1 MQASGSLLLGSPR
14 PRARNSICESSQG
27 RVPGAPVV
35 KTLHFPCR
43 GHGSIP
49 GQGTKISHEAQN
61 DHEKNKEEKKTSL
74 PGSAPG
80 CPAHCPRRLLFPLPF
95 FSPLPLPNSRGP
107 LPTLAQKPSGPQPL
121 PILYFVYKLFQ
132 HGELSGELGSPQQT
146 LTGGPQLRG
155 KASRREER
163 AQKLPQVTEAKLE
176 KTPHVSFQPQAPDG
190 LMGTSLPIGQSG
202 FLMSRPPTHQAQQIG
217 GRVWGAHG
225 LDSLL
230 AHLSCVK
237 PLAPRR
243 I

>member
-1 MQASGSLLLGSPR
+1 MRLG
-14 PRARNSICESSQG
+14 
-27 RVPGAPVV
+27 VPPTA
-35 KTLHFPCR
+35 
-43 GHGSIP
+43 
-49 GQGTKISHEAQN
+49 
-61 DHEKNKEEKKTSL
+61 
-74 PGSAPG
+74 
-80 CPAHCPRRLLFPLPF
+80 PRRLLFPLPF
-95 FSPLPLPNSRGP
+95 FSPLPLPNSRCP

>member
-80 CPAHCPRRLLFPLPF
+80 CPAHCPPTTALPPSHSFPPF
-95 FSPLPLPNSRGP
+95 HSPTPAAPSQHLHRSRQDHSP
-107 LPTLAQKPSGPQPL
+107 SPSSTLS
-121 PILYFVYKLFQ
+121 I
-132 HGELSGELGSPQQT
+132 S
-146 LTGGPQLRG
+146 
-155 KASRREER
+155 
-163 AQKLPQVTEAKLE
+163 
-176 KTPHVSFQPQAPDG
+176 SFN
-190 LMGTSLPIGQSG
+190 MES
-202 FLMSRPPTHQAQQIG
+202 
-217 GRVWGAHG
+217 
-225 LDSLL
+225 
-230 AHLSCVK
+230 
-237 PLAPRR
+237 
-243 I
+243 